1 MRLLDVVG
9 SGNLACV
16 VDEPVVQDKIS
27 SRGQKVVFLASTI
40 ILRHVDVVVGVD
52 RRWDL
57 EACTATG
64 LEAVFIAL
72 VDNAFVD
79 KARVGVSLQFWHGIN
94 EVVVCKV
101 EAGPTDSFIERYWKD
116 I

>member
-9 SGNLACV
+9 SGDLACV
-16 VDEPVVQDKIS
+16 VGEPVVQDKIS
-27 SRGQKVVFLASTI
+27 SSSQKVVFLASTVI
-40 ILRHVDVVVGVD
+40 SRHVDAVVGVG

-57 EACTATG
+57 EACTAMR

-79 KARVGVSLQFWHGIN
+79 KARVGVSLQFCHGIN

-101 EAGPTDSFIERYWKD
+101 EAGPMDSFVEIYWKD

>member
-1 MRLLDVVG
+1 MRLLDGVG
-9 SGNLACV
+9 SGDLACV

-27 SRGQKVVFLASTI
+27 SSGQKVVFLALTVISW
-40 ILRHVDVVVGVD
+40 HVDAVVGVD
-52 RRWDL
+52 CRWDL
-57 EACTATG
+57 EACTTTG

-79 KARVGVSLQFWHGIN
+79 KARVGVSLQFCHGIN
-94 EVVVCKV
+94 EVVVCEV
-101 EAGPTDSFIERYWKD
+101 EAGPTDSFVERYWKD

>member
-1 MRLLDVVG
+1 MRLLDAVG
-9 SGNLACV
+9 SGDLACV

-27 SRGQKVVFLASTI
+27 SGGQKVVFLASTI
-40 ILRHVDVVVGVD
+40 ISRHINAVVGVD

-79 KARVGVSLQFWHGIN
+79 KARVGVSLRFCHGIN
-94 EVVVCKV
+94 EFVVCKV
-101 EAGPTDSFIERYWKD
+101 EARPTDSFVERY
-116 I
+116 